1 MSIFRTRDGITGA
14 QPMIS
19 SVELSDF
26 FRVGTVFCSADD
38 SSRFPVFRRVNDFPF
53 FFDAAIL
60 QSQAAGE
67 CHCERSEASRGF
79 GDCFPAERGTMTN
92 PRAS

>member
-1 MSIFRTRDGITGA
+1 
-14 QPMIS
+14 MIS

-26 FRVGTVFCSADD
+26 FRIGIVYCPADD
-38 SSRFPVFRRVNDFPF
+38 SSRFPAVRWVNDFPF

-79 GDCFPAERGTMTN
+79 GDCFSRGTRDNDKSKCLLTDGLLGAAI
-92 PRAS
+92 RT